1 MTEPTPALPVGYA
14 ALLEQL
20 ERAIADAR
28 WQAQRAVNTEL
39 LRLYWHRGHAVLQRQ
54 HDEGWGTRVIDRLAA
69 DLRAAFPDMRGLS
82 RRNFIYM
89 RTFAAAY
96 PQLTA
101 QQAVAQLPW
110 GHVTV
115 LLDKLEKPA
124 QRDWYANAAVQYGW
138 SRNVLT
144 HQIMNQLGNRAG
156 AAPSHFAD
164 RLPAADSELAQ
175 QLTRNPY
182 VLSFLDLT
190 GPATERDLETAE
202 VNELQA
208 SCSSSATVSRS

>member
-1 MTEPTPALPVGYA
+1 
-14 ALLEQL
+14 
-20 ERAIADAR
+20 
-28 WQAQRAVNTEL
+28 
-39 LRLYWHRGHAVLQRQ
+39 
-54 HDEGWGTRVIDRLAA
+54 
-69 DLRAAFPDMRGLS
+69 
-82 RRNFIYM
+82 M

-115 LLDKLEKPA
+115 LLDKLERSA
-124 QRDWYANAAVQYGW
+124 QRDWYTNAAVQYGW

-144 HQIMNQLGNRAG
+144 HQITNQLHNRAS

-164 RLPAADSELAQ
+164 RLPAADSELAE

-208 SCSSSATVSRS
+208 SCSSSATVSRSSAGNTTARSTTTTSTSVCCSSTGCNSASSSWS